1 TANAN
6 YFAAKGLTGLYAPGV
21 AFQGPVYI
29 GDIIASATATPVLII
44 GSASDTRITG
54 GNLGQDNDA
63 AVEVAGL
70 TQLKFTDGSDSHGNT
85 LTAQTNAG
93 VLKDNGVD
101 VTAQIVVN
109 P

>member
-1 TANAN
+1 AN
-6 YFAAKGLTGLYAPGV
+6 YFAAKGLTGIYAPGV
-21 AFQGPVYI
+21 ACGVVYV

-44 GSASDTRITG
+44 GSSTDARITG
-54 GNLGQDNDA
+54 GNLDQDNDA
-63 AVEVAGL
+63 AIEVAGL
-70 TQLKFTDGSDSHGNT
+70 TQLKFTAGADSHGNE

-93 VLKDNGVD
+93 VLKANGVD